1 MMMLRR
7 SRWTGVCWRTA
18 LRQHVSLVRTVLDS
32 DERALCLSLYNP
44 KGSERHAYRFRVQN
58 WRARSLVSSQTG
70 CDPTTR
76 LLQPIT
82 AQNLRADSAR
92 SHTLPGDRVSVSVS
106 PAVHSASWVCGPITA
121 TDRDRTRRGLRRGA
135 RAGHHAAHAE
145 RARRS
150 DRDHPARGPSEAL
163 LERSTQAMLAP
174 CRSKTSSPGTA
185 ARFQS

>member
-1 MMMLRR
+1 VGCDQSHASSREEPGCFITVSRNRPVLSRAICMMMLRR
-7 SRWTGVCWRTA
+7 SRWTDVCWRTA
-18 LRQHVSLVRTVLDS
+18 LRQHVSLVRTALDS
-32 DERALCLSLYNP
+32 DERALCLSVYNP

-106 PAVHSASWVCGPITA
+106 PAVHSASWVCGPITG
-121 TDRDRTRRGLRRGA
+121 DRS
-135 RAGHHAAHAE
+135 
-145 RARRS
+145 RS
-150 DRDHPARGPSEAL
+150 DAPRIATWRSCWPS
-163 LERSTQAMLAP
+163 RCT
-174 CRSKTSSPGTA
+174 R
-185 ARFQS
+185 